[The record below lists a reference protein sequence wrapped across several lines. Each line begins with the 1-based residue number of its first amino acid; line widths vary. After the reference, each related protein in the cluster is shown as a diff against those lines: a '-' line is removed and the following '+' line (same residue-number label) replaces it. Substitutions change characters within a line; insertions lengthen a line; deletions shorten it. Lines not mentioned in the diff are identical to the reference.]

1 MKWIR
6 GLLRRRKQERELSE
20 EIRGHLAEKI
30 EELVEAGVPRE
41 EAEHAARR
49 EFGNARLTEEDGR
62 GVWRWTVLEDLLQDV
77 RYGLRQLRK
86 SPGFTATAI
95 LTLALG
101 IGANTAIFSYVDA
114 WLIKP
119 LPYPAADRLMVLR
132 QHDTKRGWTSN
143 GFATPGDFY
152 DLERK
157 NKSFDTM
164 TAWAGWNFN
173 LTGDGDP
180 TFVEGGRV
188 SWNFF
193 GALGAKPL
201 LGRTFVTE
209 DDQPG
214 AARVAILG
222 EGLWRNR
229 FDGDPK
235 IIGRS
240 IRIDDEPATVV
251 GVMPKEFQ
259 LPLMGIAN
267 LWMPMALT
275 EKERAERANSW
286 FLAIGKLK
294 PGVTQQQAS
303 EDCARVFADFEKEYP
318 ETNTNV
324 TVLVSS
330 LAQQIGE
337 EEGTKQVMV
346 IFWIVGLILLIAC
359 ANVANLM
366 LARATGRAKEFALRR
381 ALGAA
386 RERLARQLLAESVLL
401 FFFGGVAGT
410 LCGLWGMSWI
420 EAQIP
425 EHIRGYLV
433 NYGHVGLNANVL
445 GFTLGVALLC
455 GLVFGIAPA
464 LESSRAELS
473 TPLKET
479 AASLS
484 SSRRGARLRRIF
496 VGGEIALAVVVLIAT
511 TLLVRSFIN
520 SVTANPGFNPVNLT
534 VAQLTMPKKRYAEAA
549 SLRNFVDEVLERLRA
564 QKGVISADAASAVP
578 FGAFGRSVEIAR
590 PDRPAPDPGNK
601 IGARFTAVS
610 SGYLGT
616 LQIRLMRGR
625 IFTNADAPGEPAVT
639 VVNETLAKR
648 LWPNENP
655 IGRKMLFG
663 EQHTEGTVV
672 GVVEDIKMFNMRS
685 QPERQMYVPYA
696 QFPTSTLGLAVRT
709 ARQVPGMGAAIRSG
723 VWAVDRDQP
732 VSSIEQLDKLMAAT
746 DAGNRILMKLMAF
759 FGVLAMLLGA
769 IGIYGLMSQ
778 LVSQRTHEIGV
789 RMALGARP
797 AEVLRMV
804 IGNGLKLALIGITAG
819 VAAALAV
826 TRSMTTLLYGIAPN
840 DAATFAGVAV
850 LFAVV
855 AVAAGY
861 LPARRAMRVDPMVAL
876 RYE

>member
-1 MKWIR
+1 MV
-6 GLLRRRKQERELSE
+6 RRKKLERELAE
-20 EIRGHLAEKI
+20 EIREHLAERV
-30 EELVEAGVPRE
+30 EELVEAGVPRA
-41 EAEHAARR
+41 EAEYAARR
-49 EFGNARLTEEDGR
+49 EFGNVRLAEEEGR
-62 GVWRWTVLEDLLQDV
+62 GVWRWLSLEDFFHDV

-86 SPGFTATAI
+86 SPGFTTVAV

-152 DLERK
+152 DLGRK

-180 TFVEGGRV
+180 TFVDGGRV

-193 GALGAKPL
+193 GTLGAKPL
-201 LGRTFVTE
+201 LGRTFVAE

-214 AARVAILG
+214 AARVAILS

-240 IRIDDEPATVV
+240 IRIDDEPTTVV

-267 LWMPMALT
+267 LWMPMALA
-275 EKERAERANSW
+275 EKEREERTRSW
-286 FLAIGKLK
+286 FSAIAKLK

-303 EDCARVFADFEKEYP
+303 EDCAAIFAGLEKEYP

-366 LARATGRAKEFALRR
+366 LARATGRAREFALRR

-386 RERLARQLLAESVLL
+386 RGRLARQLLAESVLL

-420 EAQIP
+420 QAQIP

-433 NYGHVGLNANVL
+433 NYGRVGLNTNVL
-445 GFTLGVALLC
+445 GFTLGAALLC

-464 LESSRAELS
+464 LESSRVELNA
-473 TPLKET
+473 PLKET

-484 SSRRGARLRRIF
+484 GSRRGARLRRIF
-496 VGGEIALAVVVLIAT
+496 VGAEIALAVVVLIAT
-511 TLLVRSFIN
+511 TLLVRSFVN
-520 SVTANPGFNPVNLT
+520 SVSGSPGFNPVNLT

-549 SLRNFVDEVLERLRA
+549 NLRNFAEEVLLRLRA
-564 QKGVISADAASAVP
+564 QKGVVSADAASAVP
-578 FGAFGRSVEIAR
+578 FGAFGRWVEIAR
-590 PDRPAPDPGNK
+590 PDQPAPDPGNK
-601 IGARFTAVS
+601 IGARFTAVT

-616 LQIRLMRGR
+616 MQTRLMGGR
-625 IFTNADAPGEPAVT
+625 TFTTADGASGPAVT
-639 VVNETLAKR
+639 LVNATLAKR
-648 LWPNENP
+648 LWPNEDP
-655 IGRKMLFG
+655 IGRKMTFG
-663 EQHTEGTVV
+663 EQHTECTVV
-672 GVVEDIKMFNMRS
+672 GVVEDIKMFNLRS

-696 QFPTSTLGLAVRT
+696 QFPTATVGLAVRT
-709 ARQVPGMGAAIRSG
+709 DARVPGIGAAIRESI
-723 VWAVDRDQP
+723 WSVDRNQP
-732 VSSIEQLDKLMAAT
+732 VSSIEQLDELMAAT

-769 IGIYGLMSQ
+769 IGIYGLMSH

-789 RMALGARP
+789 RIALGARP
-797 AEVLRMV
+797 AEVMRMV
-804 IGNGLKLALIGITAG
+804 IGNGLKLALTGIVAG
-819 VAAALAV
+819 MAAAFAA
-826 TRSMTTLLYGIAPN
+826 TRSMTSLLYGIAPN
-840 DAATFAGVAV
+840 DTATFTGVAI

-855 AVAAGY
+855 AVAACY
-861 LPARRAMRVDPMVAL
+861 LPARRAMKVDPMVAL

>member
-1 MKWIR
+1 MSWIQ
-6 GLLRRRKQERELSE
+6 GLLRRGNLERELAE
-20 EIRGHLAEKI
+20 EIREHLAEKV
-30 EELVEAGVPRE
+30 EELVEKGVPRE

-49 EFGNARLTEEDGR
+49 EFGNVRLTQDEGR
-62 GVWRWTVLEDLLQDV
+62 GVWRWIGLEDFFHDV
-77 RYGLRQLRK
+77 RYGLRQLRR
-86 SPGFTATAI
+86 SPGFTTVAV

-152 DLERK
+152 DLGRK
-157 NKSFDTM
+157 SKSFEAV

-193 GALGAKPL
+193 GILGAKPL
-201 LGRTFVTE
+201 LGRGFVAE

-214 AARVAILG
+214 AARVAILS

-235 IIGRS
+235 IVGRS

-275 EKERAERANSW
+275 ETERAERTRSW
-286 FLAIGKLK
+286 FSAIGKLK
-294 PGVTQQQAS
+294 PGVTPQQAN
-303 EDCARVFADFEKEYP
+303 EDCAAVFADMEKEYP
-318 ETNTNV
+318 ETNTHV

-330 LAQQIGE
+330 LAEQIGE
-337 EEGTKQVMV
+337 EEGTRQVMV

-386 RERLARQLLAESVLL
+386 RGRLARQLLAESVLL
-401 FFFGGVAGT
+401 FFFGGIAGT

-433 NYGHVGLNANVL
+433 NYGRVGLNANVL

-473 TPLKET
+473 APLKET
-479 AASLS
+479 AASLAG
-484 SSRRGARLRRIF
+484 SRRGARLRRIF
-496 VGGEIALAVVVLIAT
+496 VGAEIALAVVVLIAT

-520 SVTANPGFNPVNLT
+520 SVTASPGFTPVNLT
-534 VAQLTMPKKRYAEAA
+534 VAQLTLPKKRYTQEA
-549 SLRNFVDEVLERLRA
+549 SLRNFADEVLARLRA
-564 QKGVISADAASAVP
+564 QKGVVSADVASAVP
-578 FGAFGRSVEIAR
+578 FGAFGRTVEIAAA
-590 PDRPAPDPGNK
+590 DQPAPDPGNK

-610 SGYLGT
+610 SGYFGT
-616 LQIRLMRGR
+616 MQIRLMRGR
-625 IFTNADAPGEPAVT
+625 TFTNADAPGEPAVAL
-639 VVNETLAKR
+639 VNETLAKR
-648 LWPNENP
+648 LWPNESP

-663 EQHTEGTVV
+663 EQHTECTVV
-672 GVVEDIKMFNMRS
+672 GIVEDIKMFNLRS

-696 QFPTSTLGLAVRT
+696 QSPTTTLGLAVRT
-709 ARQVPGMGAAIRSG
+709 EHKVAGIGAAVRAG
-723 VWAVDRDQP
+723 VWGVDRNQP
-732 VSSIEQLDKLMAAT
+732 VSSIQQLDELMAAT

-769 IGIYGLMSQ
+769 IGIYGLMSH

-797 AEVLRMV
+797 AEVMRMV
-804 IGNGLKLALIGITAG
+804 MGNGLKLALVGIAAG
-819 VAAALAV
+819 MAAAFAL
-826 TRSMTTLLYGIAPN
+826 TRSMTSLLYGIAPN

-850 LFAVV
+850 LFAAV
-855 AVAAGY
+855 AAAAGY